1 MANFADLW
9 EQEPTNKF
17 GGLNEDM
24 SGRLQAANEAWKAK
38 TGRDLPITS
47 GARSAEL
54 GVKLWGERGSNPN
67 LVAKPGTSLHE
78 KGMAADISP
87 EVPAA
92 FLDQFGLHR
101 PFGSKD
107 PVHVEINPKS
117 SYSPK
122 QASVTVSGAPTSNN
136 FADLW
141 DNTPAAE
148 APTEK
153 GQPKGFTQIA
163 KAAQETNKPIADVG
177 KGLASIADIALGAVP
192 AVVGGA
198 TYAGARAFQK
208 SPKEAQALAQKVSAP
223 LEQPIGKA
231 LGITEEPAYKQEAS
245 RLAMEKIGQY
255 LGESADVISQ
265 KTGIP
270 KADVENMLGTISLAA
285 GKPIAKLGGIAKE
298 IITKP
303 VKPLTETTLKGQF
316 ASKGGAVV
324 PETVIAT
331 PESVAAQRAAIIEPP
346 APEPIN
352 RAEVAPLKPNEIST
366 NEALLNRVGIEN
378 IRNSAVEM
386 NPKEA
391 TSQYLTAKAEQGPYG
406 QGMTDQINYEKNAL
420 TNHFGKIEADLGGI
434 VPRTGTG
441 FEVTDRIEAGR
452 KIKTAA
458 DEALTSHQ
466 EETKRLYNKASEEV
480 GNVPVGLDSLK
491 GYLDKRSNFVQ
502 APEKSLRKGVID
514 YLGEQELLDKQGNVK
529 PMTVKQSEDLRKF
542 INSQYNFET
551 KNKVGDLVHLIDDD
565 VFKNVQGDTYE
576 QARSHFAKGKEIFDN
591 PKAMRD
597 LLSDEGVNQKIADE
611 KVLNKIVTLD
621 ESQFKHMVDVFQETG
636 KTQAL
641 DQVKTSLINRI
652 KEAGQSAANEPWNSI
667 AAAKERAKLSEKL
680 RVAFS
685 DSPELLQKIDDGI
698 AAGNITYIPTKY
710 PGAAVQ
716 KHLLQ
721 NKFVDIG
728 IRRAFGS
735 MGGAAGAF
743 FGNPVTA
750 AGGAM
755 AGEAVGGKVSQAV
768 TKSGQ
773 QKALKK
779 EIKYKQEEKTKL
791 SDIGK

>member
-9 EQEPTNKF
+9 EQTPVDKMA
-17 GGLNEDM
+17 GLKSDFAA
-24 SGRLQAANEAWKAK
+24 RVQAANDAWQAK
-38 TGRDLPITS
+38 TGNPLPITS
-47 GARSAEL
+47 GYRTTQEQSNLYANKS
-54 GVKLWGERGSNPN
+54 SNPN
-67 LVAKPGTSLHE
+67 LVAKPGTSQHE
-78 KGMAADISP
+78 YGNAADISAS
-87 EVPAA
+87 VPNS
-92 FLDQFGLHR
+92 FLNQYGLHR
-101 PFGSKD
+101 PLGNKD
-107 PVHVEINPKS
+107 PVHVEADPNFKS
-117 SYSPK
+117 G
-122 QASVTVSGAPTSNN
+122 SVTVSGAPISNN

-141 DNTPAAE
+141 EQSTI
-148 APTEK
+148 APEK
-153 GQPKGFTQIA
+153 TKESVLEIKNPILRKNVQ
-163 KAAQETNKPIADVG
+163 AAQEFVQTGKELGKGVASLADV
-177 KGLASIADIALGAVP
+177 ALGAIP

-208 SPKEAQALAQKVSAP
+208 SPEEAQALAQKVSAP

-231 LGITEEPAYKQEAS
+231 LGITQEPAYKQEVS

-255 LGESADVISQ
+255 IGESADVISQ

-270 KADVENMLGTISLAA
+270 KADVENMLGTISMTA
-285 GKPIAKLGGIAKE
+285 GKPIAKIGAVAKE
-298 IITKP
+298 ILTEP
-303 VKPLTETTLKGQF
+303 VKPLTETTLKNQF
-316 ASKGGAVV
+316 AAKGGVV
-324 PETVIAT
+324 APETVIAT
-331 PESVAAQRAAIIEPP
+331 PESVAAQRASIIEPP

-352 RAEVAPLKPNEIST
+352 RAEIAPLKPNEIST

-420 TNHFGKIEADLGGI
+420 TNHFGQIETELGGI

-458 DEALTSHQ
+458 DEALNAHQ
-466 EETKRLYNKASEEV
+466 EETKRLYKKASEEV
-480 GNVPVGLDSLK
+480 GNIPVGLDSLK
-491 GYLDKRSNFVQ
+491 SYLDKRSNFVQ
-502 APEKSLRKGVID
+502 APEKSLRKGVVD

-576 QARSHFAKGKEIFDN
+576 KARSHFAKGKEIFDN

-652 KEAGQSAANEPWNSI
+652 KEAGKSATNEPWNSI

-685 DSPELLQKIDDGI
+685 DSPEMLQKIDDGI

-773 QKALKK
+773 QKALRK
-779 EIKYKQEEKTKL
+779 EIKFKQEQKTKL

>member
-9 EQEPTNKF
+9 EQTPVDKMA
-17 GGLNEDM
+17 GLKSDFAA
-24 SGRLQAANEAWKAK
+24 RVQAANDAWQSK
-38 TGRDLPITS
+38 TGNPLPITS
-47 GARSAEL
+47 GYRTTQEQSNLYAN
-54 GVKLWGERGSNPN
+54 KGSNPN
-67 LVAKPGTSLHE
+67 LVAKPGTSQHE
-78 KGMAADISP
+78 YGNAADISP
-87 EVPAA
+87 SVPNS
-92 FLDQFGLHR
+92 FLSQYGLHR
-101 PFGSKD
+101 PLGKKD
-107 PVHVEINPKS
+107 PVHVEADPNFKN
-117 SYSPK
+117 
-122 QASVTVSGAPTSNN
+122 ASVTVSGAPTSNN

-141 DNTPAAE
+141 EQTPT
-148 APTEK
+148 APEQTKETISEIKNPILRKNVQAVQEFVQTGKELGK
-153 GQPKGFTQIA
+153 GVA
-163 KAAQETNKPIADVG
+163 SLADV
-177 KGLASIADIALGAVP
+177 ALGAIP

-208 SPKEAQALAQKVSAP
+208 SPEEAQALAQKVSAP

-298 IITKP
+298 IITEP

>member
-9 EQEPTNKF
+9 EQTPVDKMA
-17 GGLNEDM
+17 GLKSDFA
-24 SGRLQAANEAWKAK
+24 SRVQAANDAWQAK
-38 TGRDLPITS
+38 TGSPLPITS
-47 GARSAEL
+47 GYRTTEEQSNLYANKA
-54 GVKLWGERGSNPN
+54 SNPN
-67 LVAKPGTSLHE
+67 LVAKPGTSQHE
-78 KGMAADISP
+78 YGNAADISSS
-87 EVPAA
+87 VPNS
-92 FLDQFGLHR
+92 FLSQYGLHR

-107 PVHVEINPKS
+107 PVHVESDPNFKN
-117 SYSPK
+117 
-122 QASVTVSGAPTSNN
+122 ASVTVSGAPKSNN

-141 DNTPAAE
+141 EQASTTPE
-148 APTEK
+148 
-153 GQPKGFTQIA
+153 QPKETISEIKNPILRKNVQ
-163 KAAQETNKPIADVG
+163 AAQEFVQTGKELGKGVSSLADV
-177 KGLASIADIALGAVP
+177 ALGAIP

-208 SPKEAQALAQKVSAP
+208 SPEEAQALAQKISAP

-255 LGESADVISQ
+255 LGESADAISA

-270 KADVENMLGTISLAA
+270 KADVENMLGTISMAA

-298 IITKP
+298 ILTEP
-303 VKPLTETTLKGQF
+303 VKPLTETTLKNQF
-316 ASKGGAVV
+316 AAKGGAVA

-331 PESVAAQRAAIIEPP
+331 PESVAAQRVAIIEPP

-352 RAEVAPLKPNEIST
+352 RAELSPLKPNEIST

-502 APEKSLRKGVID
+502 APEKSLRKGVVD

-542 INSQYNFET
+542 INSQYNYET

-621 ESQFKHMVDVFQETG
+621 ESQFKHMIDVFQETG

-685 DSPELLQKIDDGI
+685 DAPELLQKIDDGI

-773 QKALKK
+773 QKALRK
-779 EIKYKQEEKTKL
+779 EIKFKQEQKTKL